1 MKQKVM
7 RRAASVLGASAIVVG
22 LACSDSSTSEP
33 FKRTA
38 NNTPG
43 ASGSGDSTT
52 NGGGPTGNHPD
63 SSGSGNPAPKPVPSF
78 TLVVHV
84 GTPHVGAAD
93 TLVNDPVAG
102 ATVTVAKFDYIFS
115 GGNGADTVQITEV
128 PVANATT
135 DASGDVTF
143 ANLKSEPG
151 YVVKAA
157 PPAGVNLTSAR
168 VVIPQ
173 AYSATIRTTIVLRKP

>member
-1 MKQKVM
+1 
-7 RRAASVLGASAIVVG
+7 
-22 LACSDSSTSEP
+22 
-33 FKRTA
+33 
-38 NNTPG
+38 
-43 ASGSGDSTT
+43 
-52 NGGGPTGNHPD
+52 
-63 SSGSGNPAPKPVPSF
+63 VPSF

-173 AYSATIRTTIVLRKP
+173 AYSATMRTTLVLRKP

>member
-7 RRAASVLGASAIVVG
+7 RRAAGVLGASAIVVA

-43 ASGSGDSTT
+43 AGGDSTA

-63 SSGSGNPAPKPVPSF
+63 STGSGNPAPKPVPSF

-102 ATVTVAKFDYIFS
+102 ATVTVAKFGYIFS
-115 GGNGADTVQITEV
+115 GGNSADTVQITEV

-135 DASGDVTF
+135 DANGDVTF
-143 ANLKSEPG
+143 PNLKGDPG

-157 PPAGVNLTSAR
+157 PPAGVNLGSAR
-168 VVIPQ
+168 VVLPQ
-173 AYSATIRTTIVLRKP
+173 AYSATMRTTLVLRKP

>member
-7 RRAASVLGASAIVVG
+7 RRAAGVLGASAIVVA

-33 FKRTA
+33 FRRTA

-43 ASGSGDSTT
+43 AGGDSTA

-84 GTPHVGAAD
+84 GTPQVGAAD

-102 ATVTVAKFDYIFS
+102 ATVTVAKFGYIFS

-128 PVANATT
+128 PVASATT
-135 DASGDVTF
+135 DASGEVTF
-143 ANLKSEPG
+143 PNLKGELG
-151 YVVKAA
+151 YVVRAA

-173 AYSATIRTTIVLRKP
+173 AYSATIRTTVVLRKP